1 MPKITKSQI
10 IYDEADWLAGLHP
23 QDGSRTIP
31 QKFGKFAA
39 QEASFNPFINL
50 GYASNGY
57 LNTSV
62 TNNSVIK
69 TRLVAKTGDDKDS
82 DFYALEDRNLLHRID
97 NYNTAANDGNF
108 PHEIV
113 SAIGIAP
120 TKKCFDICKYVI
132 SGTEYIFY
140 SYRGT
145 PPATADIGR
154 LTVLS
159 STFDDDYM
167 STVPTGA
174 TYIFASFIDAYR
186 GYCPLI
192 VGHDDKLYSGGSKY
206 VNVYDG
212 PTDTI
217 TQQVLEIESR
227 YNIVDFAKYSPR
239 SLVIFAQGDG
249 NSKAYFWDY
258 LSNDPYDIKDIG
270 DFDVMG
276 AFEYKG
282 TVGCVTRGREGY
294 VKIKIFDGSEFKEI
308 ARFSDSPLG
317 RELSG
322 PLPGGIFV
330 DDNEIWIYM
339 CSQREGI
346 VYCYGN
352 NFGLKNVL
360 HAPANG
366 SVYVS
371 EGVTYYPGIITK
383 GRDNEMIIS
392 AGEFAFSE
400 NDGANTE
407 YLDTSK
413 YSATGY
419 WHSDLTDIGDERIQI
434 TGITIYFAD
443 EFTGGRSFALD
454 LKDRYTTYYLSG
466 LTELKTVGTTNRIYR
481 TKPINYT
488 GGTPI
493 PPLDGVGI
501 NLKWGQGDGSSVTP
515 IINKIVLDY
524 VPVKI
529 N

>member
-23 QDGSRTIP
+23 QNGSRTIP

-39 QEASFNPFINL
+39 QEYSFNPFINL

-57 LNTSV
+57 LNTSI

-69 TRLVAKTGDDKDS
+69 TRLVAKTQDDNDS

-97 NYNTAANDGNF
+97 NYNTAANNDYF

-113 SAIGIAP
+113 SAAGNAP
-120 TKKCFDICKYVI
+120 TRKCFDICKYVI
-132 SGTEYIFY
+132 GTTVHYFY
-140 SYRGT
+140 SYRGQSGG
-145 PPATADIGR
+145 AADIGR
-154 LTVLS
+154 FTPD

-167 STVPTGA
+167 STIPTGA
-174 TYIFASFIDAYR
+174 AYVAFSHLTGDR
-186 GYCPLI
+186 SYCPLI
-192 VGHDDKLYSGGSKY
+192 VGHDDVLYAGGQNY
-206 VNVYDG
+206 VAAYDG
-212 PTDTI
+212 PTDTL
-217 TQQVLEIESR
+217 TPQALTLETR
-227 YNIVDFAKYSPR
+227 YNIVDFAKYPSR

-249 NSKAYFWDY
+249 NCRAYFWDY

-270 DFDVMG
+270 DFDIMG

-282 TVGCVTRGREGY
+282 TVGCVTRGRDGFI
-294 VKIKIFDGSEFKEI
+294 KIKIYDGSDFKDL

-322 PLPGGIFV
+322 PVPGGIFV

-346 VYCYGN
+346 VYRYGN

-360 HAPANG
+360 HAPVKG
-366 SVYVS
+366 DVYVS
-371 EGVTYYPGIITK
+371 DGVTYYPGIITK

-392 AGEFAFSE
+392 AGKLYYEE
-400 NDGANTE
+400 TDGANTE
-407 YLDTSK
+407 YLDLSK
-413 YSATGY
+413 YSTEGY
-419 WHSDLTDIGDERIQI
+419 WYSDLTDIGYERIQI

-443 EFTGGRSFALD
+443 EFTGGRTIQLS
-454 LKDRYTTYYLSG
+454 LKDRYNTYTISG
-466 LTELKTVGTTNRIYR
+466 LNPLGTVTTTNRIYR
-481 TKPINYT
+481 AKPINYT

-493 PPLDGVGI
+493 PPLDGIGL
-501 NLKWGQGDGSSVTP
+501 NLYWGQGAGSSVTP
-515 IINKIVLDY
+515 IINKVVLDY
-524 VPVKI
+524 KPVPI